1 MIEWWNSLDFVM
13 KIFWCIT
20 IAASLIFIIQTI
32 MVFVGADTGADFDAD
47 FDLPSDTGDGDP
59 GMGLLTFRN
68 FVNFFLGFGWSA
80 VLLRDSINSIS
91 ILLLVSIVI
100 GVLLVFLVMMVYKW
114 LGSMQ
119 ESGNIDVFKQA
130 PECHGKVYLTVPAHR
145 RGSGKVQITINDA
158 IREYT
163 AMTDGE
169 ELVTGTQIRVIEAIN
184 ASTLLVEEEQSIII

>member
-1 MIEWWNSLDFVM
+1 MIEWWNSLDLVM

-47 FDLPSDTGDGDP
+47 FDLPSDAGDGDP

-119 ESGNIDVFKQA
+119 ESGNIDVFKHA
-130 PECHGKVYLTVPAHR
+130 PACHGKVYLTVPAHR

>member
-47 FDLPSDTGDGDP
+47 FDLPSDAGDGDP

-91 ILLLVSIVI
+91 ILLLVSIII

-130 PECHGKVYLTVPAHR
+130 PECHAKVYLTVPAHR
-145 RGSGKVQITINDA
+145 RGSGKVQITINVA

>member
-13 KIFWCIT
+13 IIFWCIT

-47 FDLPSDTGDGDP
+47 FDLPSDAGDGDP

-91 ILLLVSIVI
+91 ILLLVSIII
-100 GVLLVFLVMMVYKW
+100 GVLLVFL
-114 LGSMQ
+114 
-119 ESGNIDVFKQA
+119 
-130 PECHGKVYLTVPAHR
+130 
-145 RGSGKVQITINDA
+145 
-158 IREYT
+158 
-163 AMTDGE
+163 
-169 ELVTGTQIRVIEAIN
+169 
-184 ASTLLVEEEQSIII
+184 